1 MIINQN
7 QNFIYKSRI
16 NHKPKDYVTQNN
28 QSNTNLNITPL
39 KRESNEISFKGV
51 SSIKMSWVKKLF
63 YSQTKAMPLDTSIET
78 LEKYIGK
85 NTRSLL
91 SSIMKDHS
99 SNFSQRV
106 VITTE
111 NGKRNISFVE
121 KRPTLLI
128 WEGIKYPFTQLP
140 QEIYYGT
147 VKWMAKHKMISPE
160 KFASIEK
167 NSKVYNKIKDTVKFE
182 EKFNALKGQI
192 ETANKYADYSDEA
205 KRTQLIMDSAK
216 MYDPKSGNY
225 NTVHERALNRIV
237 SGFIPAFFLAND
249 AYNLSSLIDDDKKNA
264 KKEHDLRF
272 NQEIKR
278 VTSNAYLQ
286 LITLGALSKYINKST
301 MTILGTSSLTFLV
314 TEAYSR
320 LSNGK
325 PIHFI
330 SSEEAKRINAKNAAK
345 SGKTQA
351 PNTNTKD
358 DKAQQQNHKSKEQNF
373 KSSINT
379 APISNTFNKIIP
391 LTLLPKTSLQHK
403 SDNGTKVESDIK
415 IAKKPTSKDKAQ
427 KPLLNADTLLK
438 SMITLVAAGY
448 ALKFARKN
456 KDFNKIFK
464 AGDEFWQKY
473 YKKITQKHHLVSKTD
488 FDKVITKLKEGGYT
502 PAAEHYAEV
511 AENFQKSDAIKKILQ
526 EDRKS

>member
-78 LEKYIGK
+78 LKKYIGK

-301 MTILGTSSLTFLV
+301 MTILGTSWLTVLV

-325 PIHFI
+325 PIPFI
-330 SSEEAKRINAKNAAK
+330 SSEEAKKINAKNAAK
-345 SGKTQA
+345 NSHGDNDKTPINNNNGKHS
-351 PNTNTKD
+351 NNI
-358 DKAQQQNHKSKEQNF
+358 KEQNF
-373 KSSINT
+373 KSSLN
-379 APISNTFNKIIP
+379 IIP
-391 LTLLPKTSLQHK
+391 TSNVFSKLMPSTQIQTN
-403 SDNGTKVESDIK
+403 SDNIK
-415 IAKKPTSKDKAQ
+415 N
-427 KPLLNADTLLK
+427 LN
-438 SMITLVAAGY
+438 
-448 ALKFARKN
+448 
-456 KDFNKIFK
+456 
-464 AGDEFWQKY
+464 
-473 YKKITQKHHLVSKTD
+473 
-488 FDKVITKLKEGGYT
+488 
-502 PAAEHYAEV
+502 
-511 AENFQKSDAIKKILQ
+511 
-526 EDRKS
+526 